1 MENIMIVYTAVFM
14 IFAFIFIAFGV
25 FSMGF
30 LIGYKNE
37 ENKSFRKKQ
46 DKIAIETDKEKKAKK
61 DWKKFLEYDGSMP
74 YDEKQ
79 L

>member
-37 ENKSFRKKQ
+37 ENKSFIKKQ

-74 YDEKQ
+74 YDEKG